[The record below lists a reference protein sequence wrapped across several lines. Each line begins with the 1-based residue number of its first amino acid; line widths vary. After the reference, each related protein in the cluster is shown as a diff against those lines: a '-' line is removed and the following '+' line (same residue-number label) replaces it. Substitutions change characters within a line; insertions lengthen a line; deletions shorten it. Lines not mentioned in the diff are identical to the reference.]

1 MKLIQKLISQV
12 VVFLVILSTIFP
24 LSSVVKANE
33 GAATK
38 ELKNVISGINI
49 IDVSEGKALSPDAN
63 GEYKLYENK
72 SYRYEVSFDLKKYD
86 GKLNDGDYFNFTIP
100 APFDVNDGA
109 TVPLIDSSTNLEVG
123 TAIVTRNPL
132 GQRKGGTV
140 RVTLKNLDEY
150 LNKKGGVQVQDVK
163 GTFYTD
169 FNSSEIMDRKE
180 INYKVSETVKPINH
194 TIKILK
200 REKSDYTEG
209 IKNENFIKFGG
220 ILNTK
225 DPYDSKILGKK
236 GEYAHSWFLRVNT
249 NQSSYD
255 KIVLKDQILDS
266 YAPMQHIPE
275 KFSVVAGAFDSSLNL
290 QNSTEL
296 KRDIDYTIEYN
307 ESYTEYTLTIL
318 KANKRLI
325 NGKPASYNVFYKT
338 TSPADGSIVGNKI
351 EVTGDGTPLT
361 IGKDTTKT
369 EHIVTRSSK
378 IVEGGNITIDTG
390 YRIILYKTDEKTADL
405 LPGAKFKITTP
416 SGQTSIITTDENGRA
431 YSEIYSSEEVSKGEF
446 IIEEI
451 EAPAGYEKITEQIK
465 VTVGKEGVVKT
476 IKNKR
481 IKTEIPVTKSWE
493 DNNNQDGKRPTEI
506 IVNLLANGNKV
517 EGKTLVLNEANNWKG
532 IFTELDKFDR
542 DGKEITYTIT
552 EDKVE
557 GYTTEI
563 NGYNITNKYTPEVT
577 QISGEKTWEDGNNQ
591 DGKRPDKIKVNLL
604 ANGEVIQSKEV
615 SEKDNWKYEFT
626 NLPKYKDGKEI
637 TYTITEDKVEG
648 YTTEINGYNITNKYT
663 PEVTQISG
671 EKTWEDGNNQDGKR
685 PDKIKVNLLANGE
698 VIQSKEVSSQ
708 DNWKYEFTNLP
719 KYKDGKEI
727 TYTITEDKVEGYTTE
742 INGYNITN
750 KYVPEKPK
758 SSLSKTG
765 EASSGSSGL
774 GMSVLMLAMI
784 VVLRKSY
791 K

>member
-1 MKLIQKLISQV
+1 M
-12 VVFLVILSTIFP
+12 
-24 LSSVVKANE
+24 
-33 GAATK
+33 
-38 ELKNVISGINI
+38 
-49 IDVSEGKALSPDAN
+49 
-63 GEYKLYENK
+63 
-72 SYRYEVSFDLKKYD
+72 
-86 GKLNDGDYFNFTIP
+86 
-100 APFDVNDGA
+100 
-109 TVPLIDSSTNLEVG
+109 
-123 TAIVTRNPL
+123 
-132 GQRKGGTV
+132 
-140 RVTLKNLDEY
+140 
-150 LNKKGGVQVQDVK
+150 
-163 GTFYTD
+163 
-169 FNSSEIMDRKE
+169 
-180 INYKVSETVKPINH
+180 
-194 TIKILK
+194 
-200 REKSDYTEG
+200 
-209 IKNENFIKFGG
+209 
-220 ILNTK
+220 
-225 DPYDSKILGKK
+225 
-236 GEYAHSWFLRVNT
+236 
-249 NQSSYD
+249 
-255 KIVLKDQILDS
+255 
-266 YAPMQHIPE
+266 
-275 KFSVVAGAFDSSLNL
+275 
-290 QNSTEL
+290 
-296 KRDIDYTIEYN
+296 
-307 ESYTEYTLTIL
+307 
-318 KANKRLI
+318 
-325 NGKPASYNVFYKT
+325 
-338 TSPADGSIVGNKI
+338 
-351 EVTGDGTPLT
+351 
-361 IGKDTTKT
+361 
-369 EHIVTRSSK
+369 
-378 IVEGGNITIDTG
+378 
-390 YRIILYKTDEKTADL
+390 
-405 LPGAKFKITTP
+405 
-416 SGQTSIITTDENGRA
+416 
-431 YSEIYSSEEVSKGEF
+431 YSSEEVSKGEF